1 MTGEVINCVGSMM
14 IYMALGY
21 LLCKTGKG
29 VASHA
34 KTFSGF
40 LIYVLNPAM
49 ILNAFLHTEF
59 STDAVERLGLF
70 FVITLVTQLLFFFIL
85 YLIFRKKYSDPA
97 YRIFTVGSVMGNV
110 GFLGLPVITGVFP
123 EESIVACY
131 STMYVM
137 SMNLLVFTIGVYLIT
152 NDKRFISVKSA
163 ILNPTTLSIFAALP
177 LFILQVKLPAVLND
191 SIGLLAK
198 MVTPVCMLVL
208 GMRMSTVRLK
218 SLFTRAFVY
227 RACLMKLVVYPLF
240 AFACVAFIPF
250 PDITMKISVLL
261 LSAVPSGAVI
271 NSLAELHECEQEFSA
286 NVVLMTTLMC
296 VVTIPLFSLAV
307 QYLL

>member
-1 MTGEVINCVGSMM
+1 MYVHLSKDEETAIKVGKRHGKPVIYFVKAKQMHDD
-14 IYMALGY
+14 GY
-21 LLCKTGKG
+21 KFFISANGVCKTGKG

-34 KTFSGF
+34 KTFSGL
-40 LIYVLNPAM
+40 LIYILNPAM

-59 STDAVERLGLF
+59 STDVVERLGLF

-110 GFLGLPVITGVFP
+110 GFLGLPIITGVFP

-152 NDKRFISVKSA
+152 NDKRYISVKSA
-163 ILNPTTLSIFAALP
+163 VLNPTTLSIF
-177 LFILQVKLPAVLND
+177 V
-191 SIGLLAK
+191 
-198 MVTPVCMLVL
+198 
-208 GMRMSTVRLK
+208 
-218 SLFTRAFVY
+218 
-227 RACLMKLVVYPLF
+227 
-240 AFACVAFIPF
+240 PF
-250 PDITMKISVLL
+250 LDRTMKISVLL

-271 NSLAELHECEQEFSA
+271 NSRAELHECEQEFSA
-286 NVVLMTTLMC
+286 NVVLLTTIMC
-296 VVTIPLFSLAV
+296 VVTIPMFSLVV